1 MSPDILG
8 VSAGAGFGAVLGILL
23 SLPVIAIQGLGFA
36 TGLLTVGIVYTLAR
50 ALRSQNE
57 ILVLVLAGIV
67 VGALAGA
74 GISLVKILADPYN
87 QLPAITFWL
96 LGSLSGI
103 KVSDLQTVAPLVILG
118 LVPLALL
125 RWRIGVL
132 SLGDDEAK
140 ALGVNVRV
148 VRGVVIMAAT
158 LVTATAVSVSG
169 VIGWIGLVIP
179 HMARLL
185 VGPRYDRVL
194 PAAVLMGAAFLV
206 LIDTVARSAARI
218 EIPLGLLTAL
228 LGAPVFVW
236 LLARGRRMLELTVLQ
251 ASALS
256 IGYAG
261 RTVAAG
267 IDLAVQRGEVL
278 CLLGPNG
285 AGKTTLFKTLLGLIP
300 ALGGEVT
307 IDGRP
312 IDSFDA
318 PRAGAV
324 DGLCPAGAGH
334 GVRLHRPRPGADGT
348 HGASRAV
355 LRAGTARPRAG
366 AGGAGR
372 SRHRRACLGRG
383 QPHLRRPAPALPG
396 RPRARPG
403 CAPAGDGRADRQ
415 PRSRQSPAGA
425 GAGAGAAAPRATPSC
440 SRPTIRTR
448 RASLRPPSPSSP
460 MDGWRPM
467 ARRTRR

>member
-1 MSPDILG
+1 VARAHTDGVERSAVVLILLTVILLAAVLLAGMLGPYPLTPGDVVSAVAARLAGRAAPEPIDTVLFQIRLPRVLAALLVGAALAAAGTSYQTLFRNPLVSPDILG

-148 VRGVVIMAAT
+148 VRGVVIGAAT

-206 LIDTVARSAARI
+206 LMTRWRVGGTHRNSARLADR
-218 EIPLGLLTAL
+218 
-228 LGAPVFVW
+228 PVGRAGVRL
-236 LLARGRRMLELTVLQ
+236 LLARGRRSELTVLQ
-251 ASALS
+251 A
-256 IGYAG
+256 
-261 RTVAAG
+261 RTVDRLTAAR
-267 IDLAVQRGEVL
+267 ARGSSL
-278 CLLGPNG
+278 SCS
-285 AGKTTLFKTLLGLIP
+285 ATKC
-300 ALGGEVT
+300 
-307 IDGRP
+307 
-312 IDSFDA
+312 S
-318 PRAGAV
+318 
-324 DGLCPAGAGH
+324 
-334 GVRLHRPRPGADGT
+334 
-348 HGASRAV
+348 
-355 LRAGTARPRAG
+355 
-366 AGGAGR
+366 
-372 SRHRRACLGRG
+372 ACSD
-383 QPHLRRPAPALPG
+383 PTAPAS
-396 RPRARPG
+396 PR
-403 CAPAGDGRADRQ
+403 
-415 PRSRQSPAGA
+415 
-425 GAGAGAAAPRATPSC
+425 C
-440 SRPTIRTR
+440 SRPCW
-448 RASLRPPSPSSP
+448 A
-460 MDGWRPM
+460 
-467 ARRTRR
+467 

>member
-1 MSPDILG
+1 LTPGDVASAIMARLVGDAAPAPIDTVLFQIRLPRVLAALLVGAALAAAGTSYQTLFRNPLVSPDILG

-23 SLPVIAIQGLGFA
+23 SLPAIAIQGLGFV

-103 KVSDLQTVAPLVILG
+103 KLSDLQTVAPLVILG

-148 VRGVVIMAAT
+148 VRGVVIGAAT

-194 PAAVLMGAAFLV
+194 PAATLMGAAFLV
-206 LIDTVARSAARI
+206 LIDTVARGAARI

-236 LLARGRRMLELTVLQ
+236 LLARGRR
-251 ASALS
+251 SWS
-256 IGYAG
+256 
-261 RTVAAG
+261 
-267 IDLAVQRGEVL
+267 
-278 CLLGPNG
+278 
-285 AGKTTLFKTLLGLIP
+285 
-300 ALGGEVT
+300 
-307 IDGRP
+307 
-312 IDSFDA
+312 
-318 PRAGAV
+318 
-324 DGLCPAGAGH
+324 
-334 GVRLHRPRPGADGT
+334 
-348 HGASRAV
+348 
-355 LRAGTARPRAG
+355 
-366 AGGAGR
+366 
-372 SRHRRACLGRG
+372 
-383 QPHLRRPAPALPG
+383 
-396 RPRARPG
+396 
-403 CAPAGDGRADRQ
+403 
-415 PRSRQSPAGA
+415 
-425 GAGAGAAAPRATPSC
+425 
-440 SRPTIRTR
+440 
-448 RASLRPPSPSSP
+448 
-460 MDGWRPM
+460 
-467 ARRTRR
+467 